1 MCQCDNEEIKAK
13 AKTKDKEEVQAL
25 WIIHYLQNPKPE
37 TQNAERET
45 LKPETLIAFIIFVL
59 MSFPS
64 VFFIS
69 RSFI

>member
-37 TQNAERET
+37 TQNA
-45 LKPETLIAFIIFVL
+45 KPWNPKLL
-59 MSFPS
+59 
-64 VFFIS
+64 S
-69 RSFI
+69 RLLFLF